1 MQVEVT
7 IKMLDI
13 GTYMSEQT
21 VPTLIGLLLKEP
33 SDEGLH
39 SSAVHLHLLD
49 ALKVDALLH
58 C

>member
-21 VPTLIGLLLKEP
+21 VPTLIRLLLKEP

-39 SSAVHLHLLD
+39 SLAVHLHLFD
-49 ALKVDALLH
+49 ALKIDALLH